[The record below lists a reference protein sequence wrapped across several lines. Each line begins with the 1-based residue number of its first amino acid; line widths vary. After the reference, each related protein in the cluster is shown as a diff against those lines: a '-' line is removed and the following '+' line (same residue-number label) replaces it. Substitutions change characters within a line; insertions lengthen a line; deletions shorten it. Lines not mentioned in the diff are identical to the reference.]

1 MLEVLAGVPTI
12 VFGYFALTFF
22 TPEVLRDALGLG
34 VNQFNA
40 LSAGII
46 LGILVV
52 PTIASVAEDALSA
65 VPQSLREGSAGLGAN
80 KVQTAVRVVFPAA
93 LSGVV
98 AALVLGASRAVGET
112 VIILI
117 AGGQRAN
124 LSLNPYESYQSMAA
138 FIAATARGDIPTDSI
153 EYETIFV
160 VAMTLFVLTLV
171 AQPRLDPARP
181 QVPAGVRMTGAQIA
195 AAAPAGPSSRA
206 PTARDRAFARVLPRA
221 HVRRG
226 RASAILALATLLF
239 DIARDGLAG
248 PLVRLPHQLPVA
260 DHPGELGHR
269 VGDLG
274 DALPDGHLRGDRR
287 AARRRERRSTSRS
300 TPTASSWWNRLVEVN
315 IQNLAAVPSVVYGIL
330 GLAFIVRGPL
340 SLGRTLL
347 AGGITLAL
355 LVLPVVIIVS
365 REAIRAVPPSIREGS
380 LALGATQWQ
389 TIWKQVLPG
398 SIAGIATGVILAL
411 SRAIG
416 ETAPL
421 LVIGAA
427 VNPRFNPDGLGSAFT
442 ALPIQIFAW
451 TQDPNR
457 EFVDLAAGAIIV
469 LMVVLLL
476 MNSVAIVLRNRYEQ
490 KW

>member
-1 MLEVLAGVPTI
+1 V
-12 VFGYFALTFF
+12 
-22 TPEVLRDALGLG
+22 
-34 VNQFNA
+34 
-40 LSAGII
+40 S
-46 LGILVV
+46 
-52 PTIASVAEDALSA
+52 
-65 VPQSLREGSAGLGAN
+65 
-80 KVQTAVRVVFPAA
+80 
-93 LSGVV
+93 
-98 AALVLGASRAVGET
+98 
-112 VIILI
+112 
-117 AGGQRAN
+117 
-124 LSLNPYESYQSMAA
+124 
-138 FIAATARGDIPTDSI
+138 
-153 EYETIFV
+153 
-160 VAMTLFVLTLV
+160 
-171 AQPRLDPARP
+171 
-181 QVPAGVRMTGAQIA
+181 GAQIA
-195 AAAPAGPSSRA
+195 ARAAGKSVIPKAAGA
-206 PTARDRAFARVLPRA
+206 DRAFSAFFRA
-221 HVRRG
+221 LMYGAVG
-226 RASAILALATLLF
+226 VSVLALATLLY
-239 DIARDGLAG
+239 DVARDGL
-248 PLVRLPHQLPVA
+248 PKLSVDFL
-260 DHPGELGHR
+260 
-269 VGDLG
+269 
-274 DALPDGHLRGDRR
+274 
-287 AARRRERRSTSRS
+287 TSFPSRII
-300 TPTASSWWNRLVEVN
+300 PASSGIESAIYGTLWLMVVCAAIVVPLGIATAVYLEEYADRAKWWNRLVEVN

-340 SLGRTLL
+340 SLGRTVL

-457 EFVDLAAGAIIV
+457 DFVDLAAAAILV
-469 LMVVLLL
+469 MMAALLL
-476 MNSVAIVLRNRYEQ
+476 MNSVAIFLRNRYEQ